1 MRCGTLLVLSLA
13 VACIGCS
20 GKQDD
25 AARRLDALEQQSLA
39 MRQEG
44 ALRDER
50 VLSLEQQVTQLGAEV
65 NAVGA
70 RVDRMASVPAS
81 GGRKVEPAPAKGGR
95 AVGAAPVASRAE
107 APAKAAGG
115 DKGAY
120 QNALR
125 LLESGK
131 AAAAYDKFDSFAGEY
146 PASSLVPNS
155 LYWKGEALYAQRRY
169 ADAILA
175 FKDVLARFPK
185 HHKSA
190 DALLKSGLAYQ
201 KLGDKD
207 NASFHFKALQDDFPA
222 SEAARMARSRG
233 LMP

>member
-20 GKQDD
+20 GKQDE

-65 NAVGA
+65 DAVGA

-95 AVGAAPVASRAE
+95 AVAAPAASRAE
-107 APAKAAGG
+107 TSAKVAGG